1 MLELRFH
8 HYYCG
13 RPKNNLA
20 LRHVSF
26 IDVFSLF
33 SVRSRQ
39 TEVDV
44 LEAADPDLFSEQ
56 QRQLEDLL
64 NAESSAA
71 STKSTI
77 ITGKSK

>member
-1 MLELRFH
+1 M
-8 HYYCG
+8 
-13 RPKNNLA
+13 A

-77 ITGKSK
+77 ITGTSNRMSGTSCVTFS